1 MTYTPISSL
10 TIRVVAPGAD
20 ILADSLGPI
29 SADLTPLSLSTEQW
43 VKLANAFHNWHFK
56 PDVHEDEMYFDEN
69 KYEEDF
75 DASLTPLPKS
85 SSELFEGFE
94 AGGLGERDEMDTED
108 SETGGDEIEYSEK
121 IQLDRSSANHHT
133 SK

>member
-1 MTYTPISSL
+1 MIYIPIFSL

-56 PDVHEDEMYFDEN
+56 PDVHEDEMYFDEDR
-69 KYEEDF
+69 YEEDL
-75 DASLTPLPKS
+75 DVSLAPLPKS
-85 SSELFEGFE
+85 SEEIFEEFE
-94 AGGLGERDEMDTED
+94 AGGLHEHDEMDTED
-108 SETGGDEIEYSEK
+108 SETDGNEIEYQEK
-121 IQLDRSSANHHT
+121 IGLISTRQ
-133 SK
+133 